1 MENIDEK
8 IQIRKTFSIDA
19 ALSLSIE
26 DVKKLSIEDQ
36 DEYIDIMMNHLS
48 EHDINDITPIE
59 VVDDKII
66 YPSSED
72 WS

>member
-36 DEYIDIMMNHLS
+36 DAYIDIMMNHIS
-48 EHDINDITPIE
+48 EHDIDDITPID

>member
-26 DVKKLSIEDQ
+26 DVKKMSKEDQ
-36 DEYIDIMMNHLS
+36 DEYIDIMMNHIS
-48 EHDINDITPIE
+48 EHDIDDITPIE

>member
-8 IQIRKTFSIDA
+8 IQIRKTFSIGA

-26 DVKKLSIEDQ
+26 DVKKMSTEDQ
-36 DEYIDIMMNHLS
+36 DAYIDIMMNHIS
-48 EHDINDITPIE
+48 EHDIDDITPIE